1 MPTPTAPEQTPA
13 PAATASPVSAE
24 VKEPTPDEKTGLVK
38 FRTKNR
44 PQDEVEGTI
53 QEWRQVKATGFLH
66 ESGAQSGETALKAE
80 LDQQTAAAQQ

>member
-1 MPTPTAPEQTPA
+1 MADTATTPTPA
-13 PAATASPVSAE
+13 PTAVASPVSAE
-24 VKEPTPDEKTGLVK
+24 VKEPTPDKDGLVT

-80 LDQQTAAAQQ
+80 LDQQAAAAAATK